1 MKSKFEIFSDCIRLF
16 FVQLQCTSLYVF
28 KRTKVFKSL
37 FLLLKIIPN
46 PFKHENLSKE
56 HVEKQKKSCITR
68 PEAQLKVKSTKEHR
82 SHEGRVT

>member
-1 MKSKFEIFSDCIRLF
+1 MYKTNFCSTEVYIFIYM
-16 FVQLQCTSLYVF
+16 SLKELRF
-28 KRTKVFKSL
+28 FKSP

>member
-1 MKSKFEIFSDCIRLF
+1 M
-16 FVQLQCTSLYVF
+16 
-28 KRTKVFKSL
+28 
-37 FLLLKIIPN
+37 LKIIPN